1 MRNATAKVAKA
12 AAVAAQLVVVVEKGV
27 GNSNSNSNSNNR
39 PERNDSNASA
49 LVANVTA
56 NLTALA
62 GAANR
67 KWVAVHDSI
76 RHPGV
81 YEFAVLVGCLL
92 VLGCYCCCRCAA
104 DRPSREKDYVTLPL
118 ITIKTGQR
126 R

>member
-12 AAVAAQLVVVVEKGV
+12 AAVAAQLVEKGT
-27 GNSNSNSNSNNR
+27 GDKNK
-39 PERNDSNASA
+39 PDRNDSNGSV

-62 GAANR
+62 DVANR
-67 KWVAVHDSI
+67 KWVAVHESLA
-76 RHPGV
+76 HPGV

-92 VLGCYCCCRCAA
+92 VLGCYCCCQCAA
-104 DRPSREKDYVTLPL
+104 QRPRRDKDYVTLPL
-118 ITIKTGQR
+118 ITIKTGSR